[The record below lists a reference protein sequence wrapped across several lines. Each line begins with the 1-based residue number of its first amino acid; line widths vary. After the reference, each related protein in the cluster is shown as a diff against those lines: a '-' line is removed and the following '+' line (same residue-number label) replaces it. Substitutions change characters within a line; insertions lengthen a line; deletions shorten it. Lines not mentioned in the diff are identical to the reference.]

1 MNNPKLTKK
10 MLKSIVKEC
19 LIEVL
24 AEGLVSPAVQS
35 SSPSYENKS
44 KTLKESM
51 LNFANQGTKRQSKK
65 KRESHLDS
73 ISYGQKKKDAAKS
86 SRLDEL
92 ANNVTDDPILTE
104 MLADTAHT
112 TLQEQIAAESNK
124 QFVSSGAGD
133 DAQRIVNKNSPE
145 ELFGE
150 ETSGKWAQLAFGG

>member
-1 MNNPKLTKK
+1 MKNPKLTKN

-24 AEGLVSPAVQS
+24 AEGLIAPAAS
-35 SSPSYENKS
+35 SKSSENKS

-51 LNFANQGTKRQSKK
+51 LNFANQSSKLKNNK

-73 ISYGQKKKDAAKS
+73 ISYGQRNKSTAKS
-86 SRLDEL
+86 RQLDEL
-92 ANNVTDDPILTE
+92 ANNVTDDPVLTE

-124 QFVSSGAGD
+124 QFVSSAAGD
-133 DAQRIVNKNSPE
+133 DAQKIVNKSLPE
-145 ELFGE
+145 DLFGE
-150 ETSGKWAQLAFGG
+150 EASGKWAQLAFGG